1 MFILSGTFLYN
12 FSIPSPNVKEG
23 LTMMKVLIKM
33 QTEIRRLEKKNRE
46 LEIELEKLTKELD
59 RLRQPPQAS
68 GDKNV

>member
-1 MFILSGTFLYN
+1 
-12 FSIPSPNVKEG
+12 
-23 LTMMKVLIKM
+23 MMKVLIKM

-59 RLRQPPQAS
+59 RLRQPQAS